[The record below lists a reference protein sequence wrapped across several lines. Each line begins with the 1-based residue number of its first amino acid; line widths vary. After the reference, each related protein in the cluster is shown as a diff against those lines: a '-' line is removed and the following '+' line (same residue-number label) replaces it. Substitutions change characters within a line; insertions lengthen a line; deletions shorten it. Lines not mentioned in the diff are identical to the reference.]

1 MAPEAVQEVHVVVPA
16 VQVEA
21 AVSAAQV
28 QAASEEVHSEEAEIH
43 RHQAEVI
50 HHSEQR
56 ITTTII
62 TAVQLRPHHLM
73 VDTEELTIQVI
84 AEVQAALPVVVH

>member
-21 AVSAAQV
+21 AVSAVQV

-56 ITTTII
+56 ITTII
-62 TAVQLRPHHLM
+62 TAVQLRHHHLM